1 MLSTDYPINP
11 EGQTM
16 TLKEKIASRKFV
28 VLGEFEPPKGADFSR
43 LTKSANQVK
52 GRLDALVVP
61 EMANAVMKAGSL
73 GGCAFLNAQ
82 GFETILQVCCRDRN
96 RLALQAD
103 ILSASAL
110 GISNLMA
117 VSGEDI
123 RFGDHP
129 QAREV
134 YDLDLMQLLEILSN
148 FQGGRDM
155 AGIELTGAPTFCIGS
170 TVNAGAIGG
179 ALDIEIEN
187 LERMVE
193 GGVQFAITTPVFDLH
208 RFQQFM
214 KRIDIEKVAIIPTV
228 LLLKSAGMARYIDR
242 NIKSVSI
249 PSEMIRE
256 IQKAP
261 DKLKQCIK
269 TAAELITHLKEMG
282 MAGVLISTVGWE
294 DKLPQ
299 LLDAAKL

>member
-1 MLSTDYPINP
+1 
-11 EGQTM
+11 
-16 TLKEKIASRKFV
+16 
-28 VLGEFEPPKGADFSR
+28 
-43 LTKSANQVK
+43 
-52 GRLDALVVP
+52 
-61 EMANAVMKAGSL
+61 
-73 GGCAFLNAQ
+73 
-82 GFETILQVCCRDRN
+82 
-96 RLALQAD
+96 
-103 ILSASAL
+103 L

-117 VSGEDI
+117 VAGEDI

-134 YDLDLMQLLEILSN
+134 YDLDLMQLLEILGK
-148 FQGGRDM
+148 FQEGRDM

-208 RFQQFM
+208 RFQQFI
-214 KRIDIEKVAIIPTV
+214 KRIDMEKIAIIPTV

-261 DKLKQCIK
+261 DKLKQCIQ
-269 TAAELITHLKEMG
+269 TAAELINHLKEMG
-282 MAGVLISTVGWE
+282 MAGVMISTVGWE